1 MVRTAT
7 LNIRIG
13 KGAKVLGEGKMVA
26 LGMRV
31 WYYTLEVSL
40 CEMGLIRG
48 SK

>member
-1 MVRTAT
+1 MERG
-7 LNIRIG
+7 G
-13 KGAKVLGEGKMVA
+13 KEGGVEEGRMEEVGREA
-26 LGMRV
+26 